1 MDMSPGWVQY
11 KTAQC
16 TAPKEGL
23 VLLASHHRMRHSAE
37 IYEGFHQYANRWMVY
52 NGKAIL
58 SAGMIWGYPPN
69 FVKPQYGKGREGRD
83 V

>member
-58 SAGMIWGYPPN
+58 SAGMFWGYPPN

>member
-1 MDMSPGWVQY
+1 MSPGWVQY

-23 VLLASHHRMRHSAE
+23 VLLASHHR
-37 IYEGFHQYANRWMVY
+37 
-52 NGKAIL
+52 KAIL